1 MAVFTIAGLT
11 LKEAVRRRTL
21 LGAMVMGLL
30 VLGISLILFLIYK
43 GQQDRL
49 AHGRISPEDYATRM
63 VFARSAIQGLCLSSI
78 KSLGAV
84 FAALLA
90 GGAVSGEIERGL
102 LAVILPR
109 PIYRWQI
116 LLGKWIGL
124 NLILIVSTFVWTAT
138 AWLSL
143 TLQTHRDLTPM
154 LRAAPYLALFPVLLS
169 TLTLTLSAIV
179 PRLFGTTLALTLG
192 ALAWFDGILNT
203 LGEFNDVP
211 VLNKIADWVGLIV
224 PQGYVGWWVEG
235 TMAPITNQG
244 PRGSI
249 GTSPQFL
256 TELGK
261 AHLHFAHLD
270 AVYIAC
276 YIVFVFLI
284 GVVLF
289 QRRDI

>member
-1 MAVFTIAGLT
+1 
-11 LKEAVRRRTL
+11 
-21 LGAMVMGLL
+21 
-30 VLGISLILFLIYK
+30 
-43 GQQDRL
+43 
-49 AHGRISPEDYATRM
+49 
-63 VFARSAIQGLCLSSI
+63 
-78 KSLGAV
+78 
-84 FAALLA
+84 
-90 GGAVSGEIERGL
+90 
-102 LAVILPR
+102 
-109 PIYRWQI
+109 
-116 LLGKWIGL
+116 
-124 NLILIVSTFVWTAT
+124 
-138 AWLSL
+138 
-143 TLQTHRDLTPM
+143 M

-256 TELGK
+256 TEWGR

>member
-1 MAVFTIAGLT
+1 MAVFTIVGLT

-43 GQQDRL
+43 GQEDRL
-49 AHGRISPEDYATRM
+49 ARGRISPEDYASRM
-63 VFARSAIQGLCLSSI
+63 VFARSAVQGLCLSSI

-102 LAVILPR
+102 LSVILPR

-124 NLILIVSTFVWTAT
+124 NIILVVSTFLWTAT

-143 TLQTHRDLTPM
+143 TLQTHLDLTPI
-154 LRAAPYLALFPVLLS
+154 LRSAPYLAVFPILLS
-169 TLTLTLSAIV
+169 TLTLTLSAVV

-203 LGEFNDVP
+203 LGVINDVP
-211 VLNKIADWVGLIV
+211 VLNTIANWVGLIV

-235 TMAPITNQG
+235 TMAPISIQN
-244 PRGSI
+244 PRGNI

-256 TELGK
+256 TEWGQ

-270 AVYIAC
+270 AVYIAL
-276 YIVFVFLI
+276 YIVFVFLA